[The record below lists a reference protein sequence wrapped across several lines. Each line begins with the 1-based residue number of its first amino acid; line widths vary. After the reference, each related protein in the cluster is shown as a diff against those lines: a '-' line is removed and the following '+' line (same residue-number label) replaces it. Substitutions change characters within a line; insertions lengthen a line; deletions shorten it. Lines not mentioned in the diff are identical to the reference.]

1 MESLEF
7 DCFSNESIMFQHAMQ
22 RYGVILLSL
31 CGKKIKNKNLVELED
46 VANKVISDVN
56 SKLI

>member
-31 CGKKIKNKNLVELED
+31 CGKNKNKNLVELED
-46 VANKVISDVN
+46 GANKVISVVN